1 MIVSETEIIVVPLV
15 EQPLT
20 VISNIEDITV
30 IAASENVS
38 VLSLQESTTVISQ
51 DLKTTVVPLQ
61 DQITIIANPVSS
73 GTKVTISSIAPS
85 SPNIGDIWVQ
95 G

>member
-73 GTKVTISSIAPS
+73 GSKVTISSSAPS